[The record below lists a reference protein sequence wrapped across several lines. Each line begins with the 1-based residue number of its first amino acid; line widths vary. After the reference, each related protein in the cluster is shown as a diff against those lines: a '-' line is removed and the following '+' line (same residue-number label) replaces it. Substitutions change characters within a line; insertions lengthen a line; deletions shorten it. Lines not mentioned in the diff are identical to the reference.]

1 MSRNLIAV
9 VFLLVPSSIVML
21 ASDPSG
27 LPKTCETS
35 KIAALR
41 SAAFRGPTAP
51 GIADDQFRL
60 AVAIEQ
66 AARRCPT
73 GKEDGLNEAHDWY
86 GTAGAKNHAEAAY
99 RAALYELDRPE
110 AGFGLAFLNIA
121 ASNGHAAAQAKLA
134 MCHLKGV
141 GVIEIYRTGTSFSFV
156 PHLWHWGLVATP
168 LQLLHRDGVRDRG
181 LRHVNLQASA
191 DPIPSIQASRRSAER
206 ARAAASNTLP
216 AVTSTDCRMPAGQ

>member
-27 LPKTCETS
+27 AYPDLVETS
-35 KIAALR
+35 EIAALR

-99 RAALYELDRPE
+99 RAALYELDRSQKQDL
-110 AGFGLAFLNIA
+110 GLAFLNIA

-141 GVIEIYRTGTSFSFV
+141 GVERNVSYRC
-156 PHLWHWGLVATP
+156 P
-168 LQLLHRDGVRDRG
+168 
-181 LRHVNLQASA
+181 
-191 DPIPSIQASRRSAER
+191 ASRS
-206 ARAAASNTLP
+206 
-216 AVTSTDCRMPAGQ
+216 CRTYGTGGS